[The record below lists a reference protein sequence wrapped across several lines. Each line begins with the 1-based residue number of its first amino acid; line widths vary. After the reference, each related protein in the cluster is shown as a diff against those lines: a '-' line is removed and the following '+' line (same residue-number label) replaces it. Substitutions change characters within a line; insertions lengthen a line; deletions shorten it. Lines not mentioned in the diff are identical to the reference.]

1 MKWFSLSRPCNKL
14 TLCFRTNY
22 AKAEPLEGGT
32 ASLFQLC
39 VASVSLS
46 VPVCEIWLLQLLFI
60 KKLNVLPFLWDRLK
74 KKKKDPS
81 SRDPVTHSVHV
92 ASFYL
97 SAFLFFSSEK
107 PILSTSHLLRQLLEC
122 SVYLCVNT
130 CFLVQ
135 SALSSALYKNSL
147 SYLQITLWRNCQF
160 GKREYGEAER
170 LDCWAGTDRSA
181 FFFSSLLSFSVLL
194 PLYMSVLVITKPT
207 DVFVSPGLWHRNGFW
222 SFQTFL
228 PVFPRPLM
236 SFFPQKRKLFIADL
250 FIEKALPEKLAWF
263 WFILCALV
271 FLKQIHF
278 HFHSFR
284 KTVQCW
290 YLIQDQFTI
299 VFVSLFACCV
309 FQTCVSSHLSMCS
322 EPSLIP
328 VT

>member
-1 MKWFSLSRPCNKL
+1 MKWFSLSHPCNKL

-74 KKKKDPS
+74 KKKKTPLPEILLHTVS
-81 SRDPVTHSVHV
+81 MWPLSICLL
-92 ASFYL
+92 SFF
-97 SAFLFFSSEK
+97 SSSEK

-160 GKREYGEAER
+160 GKREHREAER

-236 SFFPQKRKLFIADL
+236 SFFLRKESFSLL
-250 FIEKALPEKLAWF
+250 T
-263 WFILCALV
+263 
-271 FLKQIHF
+271 FLL
-278 HFHSFR
+278 R
-284 KTVQCW
+284 K
-290 YLIQDQFTI
+290 
-299 VFVSLFACCV
+299 
-309 FQTCVSSHLSMCS
+309 
-322 EPSLIP
+322 PSLKNWP
-328 VT
+328 GFGSFFVHWCF

>member
-1 MKWFSLSRPCNKL
+1 MSYLFC
-14 TLCFRTNY
+14 
-22 AKAEPLEGGT
+22 GT
-32 ASLFQLC
+32 D
-39 VASVSLS
+39 
-46 VPVCEIWLLQLLFI
+46 W
-60 KKLNVLPFLWDRLK
+60 K
-74 KKKKDPS
+74 KKKKIPLPEILLHTVS
-81 SRDPVTHSVHV
+81 MWPLSICLL
-92 ASFYL
+92 SFF
-97 SAFLFFSSEK
+97 SSSEK

-160 GKREYGEAER
+160 GKREHREAER

-236 SFFPQKRKLFIADL
+236 SFFLRKESFSLL
-250 FIEKALPEKLAWF
+250 T
-263 WFILCALV
+263 
-271 FLKQIHF
+271 FLL
-278 HFHSFR
+278 R
-284 KTVQCW
+284 K
-290 YLIQDQFTI
+290 
-299 VFVSLFACCV
+299 
-309 FQTCVSSHLSMCS
+309 
-322 EPSLIP
+322 PSLKNWP
-328 VT
+328 GFGSFFVHWCF

>member
-1 MKWFSLSRPCNKL
+1 MGQIEKKR
-14 TLCFRTNY
+14 
-22 AKAEPLEGGT
+22 
-32 ASLFQLC
+32 SLFPRSCYTQCPCGLF
-39 VASVSLS
+39 LF
-46 VPVCEIWLLQLLFI
+46 VCF
-60 KKLNVLPFLWDRLK
+60 PF
-74 KKKKDPS
+74 
-81 SRDPVTHSVHV
+81 
-92 ASFYL
+92 
-97 SAFLFFSSEK
+97 FFSSEK

-160 GKREYGEAER
+160 GKREYREAER

-271 FLKQIHF
+271 FLKKIHF

-290 YLIQDQFTI
+290 YLIQDQSTI

-309 FQTCVSSHLSMCS
+309 FQTCVPSHLSVCS